1 MASYTPSDSK
11 ALTLSGF
18 EFLRTSAVPGCPSAL
33 KRSQQRVPSK
43 PVAPTTRIMIHL
55 QSSSSSARSPGAKS
69 RKPPCGDS
77 FTRSGKRNRAASSTK
92 NPLICSLF
100 RSPEAD
106 RPLIAK
112 DNLALLRIKHAN
124 GAQLTRH
131 TAESSQQPRSEIGSS
146 VYFGLNACIFAV
158 LPKVVLNCL
167 SSTDLPFFYQIAS
180 RLVVCFTIV

>member
-1 MASYTPSDSK
+1 MASSQPSDLR
-11 ALTLSGF
+11 AVALSGF
-18 EFLRTSAVPGCPSAL
+18 DLLRTSALTGCPSAL
-33 KRSQQRVPSK
+33 NRSQTRVPSK

-77 FTRSGKRNRAASSTK
+77 FTRSRKTNRAASSTK
-92 NPLICSLF
+92 NLLICSLF

-124 GAQLTRH
+124 GAQLTPH
-131 TAESSQQPRSEIGSS
+131 TAESSHHPWFEIGSS
-146 VYFGLNACIFAV
+146 AYFALNPCISQYC
-158 LPKVVLNCL
+158 P
-167 SSTDLPFFYQIAS
+167 
-180 RLVVCFTIV
+180 R